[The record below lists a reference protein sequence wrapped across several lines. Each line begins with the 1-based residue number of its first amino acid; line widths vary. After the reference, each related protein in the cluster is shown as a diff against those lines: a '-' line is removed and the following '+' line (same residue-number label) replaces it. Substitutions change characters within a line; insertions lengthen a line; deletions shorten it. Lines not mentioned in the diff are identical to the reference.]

1 MGSKKIVL
9 SFPDNLISEIDYL
22 AQRETLDRGEL
33 VRKAVCIY
41 IRERKRCYMR
51 EQMKKGYLEM
61 ANINLQLALEQARL
75 EAEADEYLPVAR
87 VAE

>member
-1 MGSKKIVL
+1 MGFKKIVL

>member
-41 IRERKRCYMR
+41 IREKKRCYMR

-75 EAEADEYLPVAR
+75 EAEADEYLPVA
-87 VAE
+87 EGS